1 MAKRIIV
8 DPDFTCCCGTQSGGG
23 DFFNS
28 GGSGGSG
35 GGEPRRIYTGDDFK
49 LSYKFVDTRY
59 TPKVIIPPKYVN
71 CIFKYVVL
79 GGGDIEYIASCI
91 DGVCTNCVIDEGTKT
106 LKVLFKEHGLPA
118 GKLVVSYKFIIRDP
132 EFPAEEACRHESTD
146 TGIILTDNEFENVY
160 M

>member
-8 DPDFTCCCGTQSGGG
+8 EPDFTCCCGTQSGDAYYGG
-23 DFFNS
+23 
-28 GGSGGSG
+28 GGSGSG
-35 GGEPRRIYTGDDFK
+35 GGDFKRIYVGDDFK

-59 TPKVIIPPKYVN
+59 TPKVLIPPKYVN
-71 CIFKYVVL
+71 CVFKYVVL
-79 GGGDIEYIASCI
+79 GGGDTQYVASSI
-91 DGVCTNCVIDEGTKT
+91 NGVCTNCIIDEGTNT

-118 GKLVVSYKFIIRDP
+118 GRLIVSYKFIIRDP
-132 EFPAEEACRHESTD
+132 EFPGEEAARTESSD